1 MKVNVKKT
9 RRITLLIG
17 LVMIL
22 SVVLAACVD
31 TTSVPDILDESRIQ
45 ETSSTVVEVSDDE
58 ISTPEGYT
66 EAPVISGAVN
76 IEPTKIAVYG
86 TCEENATIRVTGGET
101 EAETV
106 AHGNYYV
113 IEVDI
118 WDRDTLLQ
126 ITAQAED
133 KEESL
138 PRELIAHKDATADT
152 LLDGNSVSV
161 GVGSRLYFDKMV
173 ADICGENLYTASQ
186 LNDIRDYVTDTVTS
200 YYNDRAGGQEVE
212 LIYVL
217 VPNVTTLYPEVL
229 PEDIISETNT
239 TVYEQIFN
247 TLSQT
252 RATVIDMKP
261 IFEAALQDPAVK
273 ENYGGLY
280 RETDSALSDYGA
292 YLTYAAIMNRVAVR
306 FPDAAPKTVEDF
318 TWNSVAV
325 KGGNLVTYRELDG
338 NIIGEEIVVSVPN
351 FELGLGNNITGS
363 SKINS
368 LKKYVDTENGDYN
381 YFVKSDA
388 NDNINGIAERW
399 LIDTTARTDALDL
412 PSAIIYRDYASL
424 SFSDI
429 LAERFS
435 KCMLG
440 KSGELSIN
448 LSTTTQYA
456 NEGDKVVDYVIVILS
471 EENMDSAFNIAL
483 S

>member
-1 MKVNVKKT
+1 
-9 RRITLLIG
+9 
-17 LVMIL
+17 
-22 SVVLAACVD
+22 
-31 TTSVPDILDESRIQ
+31 
-45 ETSSTVVEVSDDE
+45 
-58 ISTPEGYT
+58 
-66 EAPVISGAVN
+66 
-76 IEPTKIAVYG
+76 
-86 TCEENATIRVTGGET
+86 
-101 EAETV
+101 
-106 AHGNYYV
+106 
-113 IEVDI
+113 
-118 WDRDTLLQ
+118 
-126 ITAQAED
+126 
-133 KEESL
+133 
-138 PRELIAHKDATADT
+138 
-152 LLDGNSVSV
+152 
-161 GVGSRLYFDKMV
+161 
-173 ADICGENLYTASQ
+173 
-186 LNDIRDYVTDTVTS
+186 
-200 YYNDRAGGQEVE
+200 
-212 LIYVL
+212 
-217 VPNVTTLYPEVL
+217 
-229 PEDIISETNT
+229 
-239 TVYEQIFN
+239 
-247 TLSQT
+247 
-252 RATVIDMKP
+252 
-261 IFEAALQDPAVK
+261 
-273 ENYGGLY
+273 
-280 RETDSALSDYGA
+280 
-292 YLTYAAIMNRVAVR
+292 MNRVAVR

-368 LKKYVDTENGDYN
+368 LKKYVDTENSDYN